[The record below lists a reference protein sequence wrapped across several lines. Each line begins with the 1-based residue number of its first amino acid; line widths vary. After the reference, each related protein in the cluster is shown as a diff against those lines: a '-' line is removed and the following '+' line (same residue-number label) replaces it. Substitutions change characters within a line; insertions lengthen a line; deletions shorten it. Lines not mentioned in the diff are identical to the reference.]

1 MIEMSFKKNVKKA
14 ISEVLRY
21 MPIKKYINTP
31 VLYGELLKGKT
42 ALITGGTSGI
52 GYEIAESFLRNG
64 ANVVI
69 SGRNEEKL
77 RAATEN
83 LKKKYKDCN
92 IVGIK
97 LDNCDISKMQ
107 SAFDEIVQECSG
119 TIDILVNNA
128 GVINKTSFGKVN
140 EKDWNL
146 VIDSDLK
153 GPYFLTQIISRYMI
167 ENKVK
172 GNILNISSSS
182 AIRPGLNSYHFAK
195 NSMMNFTKG
204 LAKELIKYDI
214 VVNGIAPGP
223 TATSMISDDDN
234 INRPSSPAKRYCT
247 PEEIANLTTILVS
260 DISRMVVGDTV
271 FVTGG
276 CGLITFDD

>member
-83 LKKKYKDCN
+83 LKKK
-92 IVGIK
+92 IQR
-97 LDNCDISKMQ
+97 L
-107 SAFDEIVQECSG
+107 
-119 TIDILVNNA
+119 
-128 GVINKTSFGKVN
+128 
-140 EKDWNL
+140 
-146 VIDSDLK
+146 
-153 GPYFLTQIISRYMI
+153 
-167 ENKVK
+167 
-172 GNILNISSSS
+172 
-182 AIRPGLNSYHFAK
+182 
-195 NSMMNFTKG
+195 
-204 LAKELIKYDI
+204 
-214 VVNGIAPGP
+214 
-223 TATSMISDDDN
+223 
-234 INRPSSPAKRYCT
+234 
-247 PEEIANLTTILVS
+247 
-260 DISRMVVGDTV
+260 
-271 FVTGG
+271 
-276 CGLITFDD
+276 